1 MLNDGGQ
8 RRRYAQIAHSKADKL
23 VFFDVWALSADIENV
38 EFAAP
43 IHAIGNVFT
52 ARITKIDSK
61 TRLAFL
67 TLGNTD
73 AVMRLKTKDQYTEG
87 QYILAEIIS
96 EAYDDKNLRVR
107 FVGDV
112 KLGDKHQ
119 PKLYKAAQNLTQYC
133 LKLAQDNEC
142 QIVTDDFAFYASLK
156 KQIGQDSL
164 KVELAEV
171 ISHKKDG
178 LALLER
184 ANLADQ
190 IDELQMRQIKLKNS
204 GSIII
209 EHTKAMTVVDVNS
222 GAYTGNNMNDD
233 INQMAA
239 QKLFEQLELRHIG
252 GLVIVDFLK
261 YKRKSE
267 RDAFSKFLRDLARD
281 YAIEM
286 GSYTGFGLAELIIK
300 RDGMRLD
307 EKLLGLNDDK

>member
-1 MLNDGGQ
+1 M
-8 RRRYAQIAHSKADKL
+8 
-23 VFFDVWALSADIENV
+23 
-38 EFAAP
+38 
-43 IHAIGNVFT
+43 
-52 ARITKIDSK
+52 ARLTKIDSK

-67 TLGNTD
+67 TLGKTD
-73 AVMRLKTKDQYTEG
+73 AVMRLRTQDKYTEG

-96 EAYDDKNLRVR
+96 EAYDDKSLRVR

-112 KLGDKHQ
+112 KHGEKHQ
-119 PKLYKAAQNLTQYC
+119 PKLYKAAQNFTQYC
-133 LKLAQDNEC
+133 LKLASNNEC
-142 QIVTDDFAFYASLK
+142 KIVTDDFAFYASLK
-156 KQIGQDSL
+156 KQIAQDAL
-164 KVELAEV
+164 QIELAEV
-171 ISHKKDG
+171 VSHKKDG

-190 IDELQMRQIKLKNS
+190 VDELKMPHIKLKNG

-209 EHTKAMTVVDVNS
+209 EHTKAITVVDVNS

-239 QKLFEQLELRHIG
+239 QKLFEQLALRHIG

-261 YKRKSE
+261 YKRKTE
-267 RDAFSKFLRDLARD
+267 RDAFNKFLRNLARD

-307 EKLLGLNDDK
+307 EKLLEISDGK